1 MKYSFKLFKTRMA
14 MNKLQLIIRR
24 EYLAK
29 VRNKS
34 FVIMTFLSP
43 ILMVAMVVLI
53 AYLTKLNDSEKRVIA
68 VFNESDFFSNEFITT
83 ESTSYVNFTDID
95 LKAAKD
101 STNSLGYYGLLHI
114 PNASD
119 LERVAEQT
127 FFYSKDAPSASILSS
142 LESVFDERLRQRR
155 LVQLGVSTKDFAE
168 MGDSYEIN
176 ISTFAGEQNLKGVNE
191 AKAFIGLAFGYL
203 IMMFI
208 IIYGGFVMRSVIEE
222 KTSRIIEVI
231 ISSVKPFQLMMG
243 KIIGTALAGLTQF
256 IIWILSAGILF
267 IVAFAVFD
275 IDPAVV
281 NSGPDMASTM
291 GGEVVNSLPNDTELA
306 EGYLKEFF
314 KLPLALLLISFV
326 IYFILG
332 YLIYSSIYAAI
343 GAAVDNETDTQQF
356 IFPIIMP
363 LMLAVYVGFFSVFS
377 NPHGPIAVGFSLFP
391 LTSPIVMLMRLP
403 GGLGEGGV
411 PIWQFITSII
421 LLIGTFIGIVW
432 LAAKIYRVG
441 ILMYGKKP
449 TYKELFK
456 WLRY

>member
-1 MKYSFKLFKTRMA
+1 
-14 MNKLQLIIRR
+14 MNKLGLIIKR

-43 ILMVAMVVLI
+43 ILMVGMVVLI
-53 AYLTKLNDSEKRVIA
+53 AYLTKINDSETRVIGIL
-68 VFNESDFFSNEFITT
+68 NESSFYSSDFAST
-83 ESTSYVNFTDID
+83 EALSFVVFRD
-95 LKAAKD
+95 LNLSEAKD
-101 STNSLGYYGLLHI
+101 SVINQNFYGLLYL
-114 PNASD
+114 PEGNTA
-119 LERVAEQT
+119 EEVAKQAY
-127 FFYSKDAPSASILSS
+127 FYSKEAPNSGITARLDGI
-142 LESVFDERLRQRR
+142 FRDRLRQQR
-155 LVQLGVSTKDFAE
+155 LTELGVTAEEFASI
-168 MGDSYEIN
+168 DSEFQLKTE
-176 ISTFAGEQNLKGVNE
+176 TFEGQQNLKGINE
-191 AKAFIGLAFGYL
+191 LKAFIGGGFGYL

-243 KIIGTALAGLTQF
+243 KIIGTSLAGLTQF
-256 IIWILSAGILF
+256 AIWIFSA
-267 IVAFAVFD
+267 
-275 IDPAVV
+275 
-281 NSGPDMASTM
+281 T
-291 GGEVVNSLPNDTELA
+291 
-306 EGYLKEFF
+306 
-314 KLPLALLLISFV
+314 LLLFTVMSFLGLETSAFQSASVLPGGTVSELSSMGSDISEMQLYANELFQIPWAMLIFFFM
-326 IYFILG
+326 IYFVLG

-356 IFPIIMP
+356 IFPIILP
-363 LMLAVYVGFFSVFS
+363 LMLAIYVGFFSVFG

-411 PIWQFITSII
+411 PIWQLVLSIFFLVI
-421 LLIGTFIGIVW
+421 TFIGIVW

-449 TYKELFK
+449 SYKELFK
-456 WLRY
+456 WLKY